1 MTEARFKIVFE
12 GEVLPDVSLDTAKD
26 NLARLFKSERA
37 KVEGLFSGASV
48 VLKRDLPDSQAE
60 KYLSALHNA
69 GIRAHKQAEL
79 SLAPGPLSFD
89 KVDSPSASASM
100 TCPKCGHEQPKAVE
114 CVACGVVIEKFLA
127 RQAQLVKEPASD
139 TAGAAPSPYS
149 PPQSQVGEVLP
160 EFGELNVF
168 GVQGRIGRL
177 RYLAWSMAMLLIA
190 MPVLGLL
197 MAIMTLSD
205 MFGGLLVGVA
215 AIALTIISI
224 FIGVQRL
231 HDIGWSGWLWLLNLI
246 PGIGSIFALVML
258 FAPGS
263 EGANRFG
270 APPPPNS
277 RAVKVLAWSM
287 ILVPIIGILAAIAL
301 PAYQGYVER
310 ANQARY
316 SESAD
321 HGYDQAAE
329 VAPAGE
335 AQAPDYSEE

>member
-1 MTEARFKIVFE
+1 MTEVRFKIVFE

-37 KVEGLFSGASV
+37 KIEGLFNGASV
-48 VLKRDLPDSQAE
+48 VLKRDLPDNQAE
-60 KYLSALHNA
+60 KYLSALDNA
-69 GIRAHKQAEL
+69 GLKVRKERDMGASL
-79 SLAPGPLSFD
+79 SLVDIHEPEAP
-89 KVDSPSASASM
+89 ASTVPM
-100 TCPKCGHEQPKAVE
+100 TCPKCGHEQPKALE
-114 CVACGVVIEKFLA
+114 CTACGIVIEKFLA
-127 RQAQLVKEPASD
+127 RQALLVKEPASE
-139 TAGAAPSPYS
+139 TPGAAPSPYS

-160 EFGELNVF
+160 EFGELNIF

-197 MAIMTLSD
+197 MAIMTLSN
-205 MFGGLLVGVA
+205 MLGGLLVAVA
-215 AIALTIISI
+215 AIALVVISI

-231 HDIGWSGWLWLLNLI
+231 HDIGWSGWLLLLNLI
-246 PGIGSIFALVML
+246 PGIGTVLALIML

-270 APPPPNS
+270 SPPPPNS
-277 RAVKVLAWSM
+277 RAVKVLAWSLV
-287 ILVPIIGILAAIAL
+287 LVPIIGILAAIAL
-301 PAYQGYVER
+301 PAYQDYVDR